1 MPPQSAKDAEKAT
14 APRKGEVLL
23 IEDDNF
29 IGVMY
34 TRKLENAGFVVR
46 WAMDGE
52 EGWQELRKQ
61 CPDLVLLD
69 IVLPKR
75 DGFVILEEMRKD
87 EKLRHIPVIIL
98 SNLGQKTDVERGLS
112 LGADDYVVKA
122 HFTPAEVVERVAR
135 LLQTRKGGAGG
146 T

>member
-1 MPPQSAKDAEKAT
+1 MSERGVKKAP
-14 APRKGEVLL
+14 PRKAEILL

-29 IGVMY
+29 IGSMY
-34 TRKLENAGFVVR
+34 VSKLENAGYAVR

-52 EGWQELRKQ
+52 EGWQELKKK

-75 DGFVILEEMRKD
+75 DGFVILEAIRGTRELK
-87 EKLRHIPVIIL
+87 HVPVIIL
-98 SNLGQKTDVERGLS
+98 TNLGQKPDVERGLS

-122 HFTPAEVVERVAR
+122 HFTPSEVVERVVK
-135 LLQTRKGGAGG
+135 LLQSRRGAVGEA
-146 T
+146 